1 MWKFVCSPFPHCNL
15 IGHDEDVV
23 SKWGEG
29 EVVDCI
35 ILHWIEEKVFG
46 VIYIYICVYVCVYE
60 LLLIM

>member
-1 MWKFVCSPFPHCNL
+1 MR
-15 IGHDEDVV
+15 DVV

-46 VIYIYICVYVCVYE
+46 VIYIYMCVCVCVYE

>member
-46 VIYIYICVYVCVYE
+46 VIYIY
-60 LLLIM
+60 MKFS